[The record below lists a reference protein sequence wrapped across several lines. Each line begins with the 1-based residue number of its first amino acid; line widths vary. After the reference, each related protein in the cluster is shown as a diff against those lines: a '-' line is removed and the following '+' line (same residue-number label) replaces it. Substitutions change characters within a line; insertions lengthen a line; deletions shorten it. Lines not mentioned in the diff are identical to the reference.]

1 MRLWCRRQGKNKLN
15 EQSRITK
22 PQSKAK
28 NHPNTRGCKVCDDLD
43 DLVTATDKED
53 QEMMKFDKQWKLTG
67 LLSEEDIKKSATR
80 ATSVADAIKSGK
92 KKVSGLQSLFSLA

>member
-1 MRLWCRRQGKNKLN
+1 M
-15 EQSRITK
+15 
-22 PQSKAK
+22 
-28 NHPNTRGCKVCDDLD
+28 CDDLD

-53 QEMMKFDKQWKLTG
+53 EEMMKFDKQWKLTG

-92 KKVSGLQSLFSLA
+92 KKVSGLQSLFTLE

>member
-1 MRLWCRRQGKNKLN
+1 M
-15 EQSRITK
+15 
-22 PQSKAK
+22 
-28 NHPNTRGCKVCDDLD
+28 CDDLD

-53 QEMMKFDKQWKLTG
+53 EEMMKFDKQWKLTG

-92 KKVSGLQSLFSLA
+92 KKVSGLQSLFSLE